1 MNKFEDTYQHPLI
14 VCKHDLDLLD
24 IETLGEFLSKQ
35 MKLTIEIDDKVFLKK
50 RIYNAI
56 GTGEA
61 SLIAVK
67 SLLISEKR
75 YDLILDGI
83 QLFIYVDFIEVQFDI
98 TLDYFHLSDLNKRN
112 ELNEIDLFKTFFIQI
127 KSIGIDEVHF
137 GVFDEFEKDE
147 GFTYCWNN
155 IYRIISKY
163 DNYFKLKIQR

>member
-14 VCKHDLDLLD
+14 VCKHELDLSD
-24 IETLGEFLSKQ
+24 IENLGEFLSKQ
-35 MKLTIEIDDKVFLKK
+35 MKLSIEIDDKLFFKK

-61 SLIAVK
+61 RLIAVK

-75 YDLILDGI
+75 YNLQIEEI
-83 QLFIYVDFIEVQFDI
+83 VLFIHVDFIEIKFNF

-112 ELNEIDLFKTFFIQI
+112 ELKKIDLFKTFFNQL
-127 KSIGIDEVHF
+127 KSLGIDEVHF
-137 GVFDEFEKDE
+137 GIFAEFEKDE

-155 IYRIISKY
+155 IYRIMSKY
-163 DNYFKLKIQR
+163 DNYFKLEI

>member
-14 VCKHDLDLLD
+14 VCKHELKLSD

-35 MKLTIEIDDKVFLKK
+35 MKLSIEIDDKVFFKK

-61 SLIAVK
+61 RLIAVK
-67 SLLISEKR
+67 SLLIPEKR
-75 YDLILDGI
+75 YNLQIEEI
-83 QLFIYVDFIEVQFDI
+83 VLFIHVDFIEIKFDI

-112 ELNEIDLFKTFFIQI
+112 ELVEIDLFKTFFNQL

-137 GVFDEFEKDE
+137 GIFAEFEKDE

-155 IYRIISKY
+155 IFRIMSKY
-163 DNYFKLKIQR
+163 DNYFKLEINP